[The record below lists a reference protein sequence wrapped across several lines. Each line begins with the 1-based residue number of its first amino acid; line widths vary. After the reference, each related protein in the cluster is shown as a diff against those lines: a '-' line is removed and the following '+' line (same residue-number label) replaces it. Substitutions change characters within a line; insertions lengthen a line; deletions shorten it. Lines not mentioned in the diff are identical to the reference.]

1 MKDEKINDSLVLMEH
16 CMHALLRQCKKRHEK
31 GQNFLQKVMA
41 EQLQYQ
47 MEAAFAKCEYENEVL
62 LRKVYIERRSL
73 KGMSKERQAK
83 KKKAGLKQFFDCLNM

>member
-1 MKDEKINDSLVLMEH
+1 MKGEKINDSWVLMEP
-16 CMHALLRQCKKRHEK
+16 CMHALLRQCKKRDEQ

-41 EQLQYQ
+41 EQLQNLI
-47 MEAAFAKCEYENEVL
+47 EAAFAKCDYENEVL

-73 KGMSKERQAK
+73 KGMSQERQAK